1 MQIIDDDDNFFIIPS
16 VIYKNDEYDFIS
28 ILKEIKIIKE
38 VVDKLNKYIII
49 NNDLNNR
56 IKNEN
61 TL

>member
-38 VVDKLNKYIII
+38 VVDKLKKYIII

-56 IKNEN
+56 MKNEN